1 MEGSTSKFPL
11 LALENIFSDPPTVSV
26 SHSPDSAAK
35 MTLTCK
41 VVMMMLMLMSLK
53 KMRSLMILFQVDAVP
68 AADVTWWRE
77 GGQIENKDEFHIGED
92 NYDNYHIYDNEDN
105 YTMKMLRMVM
115 TMMRR
120 GGG

>member
-1 MEGSTSKFPL
+1 M
-11 LALENIFSDPPTVSV
+11 LAFENIFSDPPTVSV

-53 KMRSLMILFQVDAVP
+53 KMRSLVILFQVDAVP

-77 GGQIENKDEFHIGED
+77 GVQIENKDEFHIGED
-92 NYDNYHIYDNEDN
+92 NYDNYDNEEN
-105 YTMKMLRMVM
+105 YMMKMLRMVM

-120 GGG
+120 GGRMIMLTLLG